1 VSSATSAWLALDV
14 GGTNMRAAIVTDG
27 GTVGERLDRPT
38 ERDSVALVELA
49 REVLAG
55 DDVDGAVVGLPGRV
69 DYGAGTLE
77 YAPNIDPSWRDD
89 LTEELLAEELGV
101 PVALANDADLAAVG
115 EAWFGAGRGFRDV
128 AYLTVSTGIGAG
140 VVTGG
145 LLVHGRR
152 SVAEVGH
159 TIVDGQRLLE
169 GRKAT
174 VEDLGSGTALTE
186 LAREARIAGDAK
198 ELVELVRAGDATAT
212 RIFERVVFAV
222 AMGAVNLAHL
232 FTPEVIV
239 VGGGLGLNGDL
250 VLEPVRAMVAER
262 GPRALPE
269 PICVVNAELGDAA
282 GLAGAAAWHRA
293 FTPQAAS
300 RAR

>member
-1 VSSATSAWLALDV
+1 MSAWLGVDV
-14 GGTNMRAAIVTDG
+14 GGTNMRAAIVDDD
-27 GTVGERLDRPT
+27 GTVGERSDRPT
-38 ERDSVALVELA
+38 ERDCSTLIDLA
-49 REVLAG
+49 RHVLEGDEVE
-55 DDVDGAVVGLPGRV
+55 GAVVGLPGRI

-77 YAPNIDPSWRDD
+77 YAPNIDPSWRTE
-89 LTEELLAEELGV
+89 LTEARLADELGV

-115 EAWFGAGRGFRDV
+115 EAWFGAGRSFRDV
-128 AYLTVSTGIGAG
+128 AYLTISTGIGAG

-186 LAREARIAGDAK
+186 LAREADIAGDAK
-198 ELVELVRAGDATAT
+198 ELVALVERGDPTAT
-212 RIFERVVFAV
+212 RIFERVAFAA

-239 VGGGLGLNGDL
+239 VGGGLGLVGDL
-250 VLEPVRAMVAER
+250 ILEPIRTLVAER
-262 GPRALPE
+262 GPRAMPE
-269 PICVVNAELGDAA
+269 PICVVNADLGDAA